1 MADEE
6 VPAPPEGYAPVIG
19 RGAFTTHNGPYF
31 NGPSDQ
37 DRSRQAFFVLNR
49 HCNSVGIL
57 HGGMITAFL
66 DGLLASAAARA
77 SGMTPITMHLSV
89 DFLDMGRRG
98 DWVMGEAWATK
109 VARDVAFVEGVA
121 RVREKDVA
129 RVSSVFRLMRRRD

>member
-1 MADEE
+1 VADEE
-6 VPAPPEGYAPVIG
+6 VPPPPADYTPVVG

-31 NGPSDQ
+31 NGPSDKAC
-37 DRSRQAFFVLNR
+37 SRQAFFILGR

-66 DGLLASAAARA
+66 DGLLASAVARA

-98 DWVMGEAWATK
+98 EWVMGEAWVTK
-109 VARDVAFVEGVA
+109 LARENAFVEGVA
-121 RVREKDVA
+121 RVGGKDVA
-129 RVSSVFRLMRRRD
+129 RVSGVFRLLRRRD

>member
-1 MADEE
+1 VADEE
-6 VPAPPEGYAPVIG
+6 VPAAPEGYTPVVG

-31 NGPSDQ
+31 NGPSDR
-37 DRSRQAFFVLNR
+37 DVSRQAFFILNR

-57 HGGMITAFL
+57 HGGMISAFL

-98 DWVMGEAWATK
+98 DWVLGEARATK

-121 RVREKDVA
+121 RVNDRDIA
-129 RVSSVFRLMRRRD
+129 RITSVFRLMRRRD